1 MKAAETVS
9 FMTRFKISLGVFL
22 AFLALAAQSKQTLTP
37 SLEQMEDQ
45 LFFLVNQERAR
56 RGLSELRFAAQLH
69 AMARAHS
76 SKMLRENQLAHDFP
90 GYEKL
95 AVRAVQAG
103 LRFRSIGENLA
114 VGAIF
119 VMRFFHEQMLASP
132 GHCDNILYKDFTHLG
147 VGIAQSD
154 GKYYITEEFADLSL
168 P

>member
-1 MKAAETVS
+1 M
-9 FMTRFKISLGVFL
+9 MIRFKISLGVFL
-22 AFLALAAQSKQTLTP
+22 AVMSLAAGSKQILTP
-37 SLEQMEDQ
+37 TREQMEDQ

-69 AMARAHS
+69 DMARAHS
-76 SKMLRENQLAHDFP
+76 EKMLQEKQLAHDFP
-90 GYEKL
+90 GYDRL

-132 GHCDNILYKDFTHLG
+132 GHCDNILFKDFTHLG
-147 VGIAQSD
+147 VGIAQGG
-154 GKYYITEEFADLSL
+154 GKYYITEEFACLEQ